1 MEHIEVLYE
10 DGGVLVLNK
19 PAGLLVHTDGRS
31 KEKALT
37 DWILENYPDLAYV
50 GEEERLSTGEV
61 IMRPGIV
68 HRIDRD
74 TSGVI
79 VVCKNQESFLYIKN
93 LFQTKQV
100 EKVYKAFVYD
110 NLKEEQGVIDKP
122 IGKSPKDFRQRSA
135 EDNARGELRE
145 AVTEWK
151 RIVSTKKAALLE
163 VRPKTGRT
171 HQIRAHLK
179 YIEHPIIADPLYAPN
194 REKLLGFE
202 RLALHAH
209 SVSFINISGEPVSVK
224 APYPE
229 DFKNAISRIEEI
241 AKQETM

>member
-1 MEHIEVLYE
+1 MLYE

>member
-1 MEHIEVLYE
+1 MLYE

-37 DWILENYPDLAYV
+37 DWILENYPDLAHV

-79 VVCKNQESFLYIKN
+79 VVCKTQESFLYIKN

-110 NLKEEQGVIDKP
+110 NIKEEQGIIDKP

-151 RIVSTKKAALLE
+151 RILSIKKAALLE

-171 HQIRAHLK
+171 HQIRVHLK
-179 YIEHPIIADPLYAPN
+179 YIEHPIIADPLYASN
-194 REKLLGFE
+194 REKLLGFK

-209 SVSFINISGEPVSVK
+209 SISFINISGEPVSVS
-224 APYPE
+224 APYSE
-229 DFKNAISRIEEI
+229 DFKEAITRIEEI
-241 AKQETM
+241 AKQETL